1 MQETKIAYPIR
12 KYDARHD
19 VMHVY
24 LKSQQDAFAD
34 EEQKDIY
41 VFRNDTS
48 DEIVG
53 FTIMDFSKNIG
64 RVKALYPQLDLP
76 QSLYQ
81 LTQTAS

>member
-1 MQETKIAYPIR
+1 
-12 KYDARHD
+12 
-19 VMHVY
+19 MHVY

-64 RVKALYPQLDLP
+64 RVKALYPQLDFP
-76 QSLYQ
+76 QPLYQ
-81 LTQTAS
+81 STQTAS